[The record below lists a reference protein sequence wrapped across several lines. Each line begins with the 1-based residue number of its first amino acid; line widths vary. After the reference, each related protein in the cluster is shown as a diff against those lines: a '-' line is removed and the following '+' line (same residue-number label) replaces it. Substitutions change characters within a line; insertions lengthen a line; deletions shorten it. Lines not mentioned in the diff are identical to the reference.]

1 MALGPSVTSRLMVL
15 SPSEAHQL
23 SQKFYSTTKVDPKL
37 IRAYGDDMRAGRWL
51 TNGASI
57 VISSDGRVLDG
68 RMRILASVQSQCSF
82 KTLVVEGVEVSAFET
97 IDSVRKRKL
106 ADFLSI
112 RKVQHGRA
120 LGAALKII
128 WLYMNGCVGDGRTV
142 STITLLD
149 MIESHPEIRDSILPG
164 LRATPLVPHGP
175 AIALHYLFSL
185 SDPAKCDA
193 FYRQLAGEVPVRP
206 GMPVF
211 HLRKVLSELRDI
223 GGIRR
228 QTYILTV
235 AVKAWNAFYHD
246 REIKLLKVDPGRE
259 AFPKITGLTDF
270 TGVVDGAGPLFER
283 DVEVKSGNADDL
295 RASVELIDA
304 AVAEKLLSNNELNRK
319 ISGVVVDKYA
329 RDMRDGRWRLNGQT
343 IKISASGKL
352 MDGQHR
358 LEAVKKAGRP
368 FYAIVVRGVPETAFG
383 SLDVGRR
390 RALGE
395 VLRDQGETNTSILAS
410 GLRWFWMFKY
420 GYVLSANI
428 SPTNGE
434 LLEVLAKNP
443 GIRDSVKFTSQIR
456 EIMGGGLA
464 AALHYRFGRIEPALA
479 DEFFSRL
486 IDGIDLSAVSPI
498 YHLRERLLR
507 TRAVYRIRISDG
519 ERAALAIKA
528 WNAFK
533 EHRPLQILAWRNKGP
548 AREALPEIV

>member
-1 MALGPSVTSRLMVL
+1 MASSPSVTSYLAIITPL
-15 SPSEAHQL
+15 DAQQL
-23 SQKFYSTTKVDPKL
+23 SQQFYSTTKVDPKL
-37 IRAYGDDMRAGRWL
+37 VRAYADDMRTGRWL
-51 TNGASI
+51 LNGASI
-57 VISSDGRVLDG
+57 VISADGRVLDG
-68 RMRILASVQSQCSF
+68 RMRILAAIQSQCSF
-82 KTLVVEGVEVSAFET
+82 GTLVVSGVEVETFET

-112 RKVQHGRA
+112 RKIQHGRA

-128 WLYMNGCVGDGRTV
+128 WMYMNGYVGEGRTV
-142 STITLLD
+142 STIALLD
-149 MIESHPEIRDSILPG
+149 LLEAYPEIRDSVLPG

-185 SDPAKCDA
+185 SDPGKCDA
-193 FYRQLAGEVPVRP
+193 FYRQLAGDVPVKVNS
-206 GMPVF
+206 PVF
-211 HLRKVLSELRDI
+211 HLRKVLSELHDI
-223 GGIRR
+223 GGVRR

-235 AVKAWNAFYHD
+235 TVKAWNAFCLG
-246 REIKLLKVDPGRE
+246 REVKILKVDPGRE
-259 AFPKITGLTDF
+259 PFPTIAGLKDF
-270 TGVVDGAGPLFER
+270 SPDMNGVGPLFEHAA
-283 DVEVKSGNADDL
+283 EVGAQGAGEL

-304 AVAEKLLSNNELNRK
+304 AFAEQLLADNELNRK

-329 RDMRDGRWRLNGQT
+329 RDMRDGRWQLNGQT
-343 IKISASGKL
+343 IKIGVSGKL

-368 FYAIVVRGVPETAFG
+368 FYAIVVRGVPEAAFG

-395 VLRDQGETNTSILAS
+395 VLRDQGETNTSVLAS
-410 GLRWFWMFKY
+410 GLRWFWMLKY

-434 LLEVLAKNP
+434 LLDVLQKNP
-443 GIRDSVKFTSQIR
+443 EIRDSVKFTSQIR

-464 AALHYRFGRIEPALA
+464 AALHYRFGRIEPGLA
-479 DEFFSRL
+479 NEFFARL

-498 YHLRERLLR
+498 YHLRERLLK
-507 TRAVYRIRISDG
+507 TRAVYRVRISDG

-533 EHRPLQILAWRNKGP
+533 ERRPLQILAWRNKGP
-548 AREALPEIV
+548 AREPLPEIV

>member
-1 MALGPSVTSRLMVL
+1 MASDPSVTSRLTVIG
-15 SPSEAHQL
+15 PSEAHQL

-37 IRAYGDDMRAGRWL
+37 VRAYADDMRAGRWL

-57 VISSDGRVLDG
+57 VISSDDRVLDG
-68 RMRILASVQSQCSF
+68 RMRILASLQSQCSF
-82 KTLVVEGVEVSAFET
+82 EALVVHGVEVGAFET

-106 ADFLSI
+106 ADFLSM
-112 RKVQHGRA
+112 RKIQHGRA

-128 WLYMNGCVGDGRTV
+128 WLYMNNSVGDGRAV

-149 MIESHPEIRDSILPG
+149 LIESRPEIRDSVLPG

-175 AIALHYLFSL
+175 AIGLHYLFSL

-193 FYRQLAGEVPVRP
+193 FYRQLAGEVPVKT
-206 GMPVF
+206 GTPVF

-223 GGIRR
+223 GGIRK

-235 AVKAWNAFYHD
+235 AVKAWNAFYQD
-246 REIKLLKVDPGRE
+246 KDVKLLKVDPGRE
-259 AFPKITGLTDF
+259 AFPKIAGLTSF
-270 TGVVDGAGPLFER
+270 SRPEDGAGPLFER
-283 DVEVKSGNADDL
+283 GAEGGLQSPGSLK
-295 RASVELIDA
+295 ASVELIDA
-304 AVAEKLLSNNELNRK
+304 AFAERLLANNELNRK

-368 FYAIVVRGVPETAFG
+368 FYAIVVRGVPEAAFG

-410 GLRWFWMFKY
+410 GLRWFWMLEH

-434 LLEVLAKNP
+434 LLEVFSENP
-443 GIRDSVKFTSQIR
+443 GIRESVKFTSQVR

-464 AALHYRFGRIEPALA
+464 AALHYRFGRVDVALA

-486 IDGIDLSAVSPI
+486 THGIDLSALSPI

-528 WNAFK
+528 WNAFR
-533 EHRPLQILAWRNKGP
+533 EHRPVQLLAWRNKGP
-548 AREALPEIV
+548 AREPLPEIV